1 MSYFSLEEAARRY
14 KLYRPKV
21 HEIVNSWLS
30 DASLPPKFDH
40 ALDLAC
46 GTGDSTLPLLE
57 ISDRVVAIDQ
67 SEVML
72 SHARSKGLECVQ
84 SSVESFQTTEK
95 FDLITCCMAF
105 HWFDQEKAISAMKSL
120 SNSNAVWLIYNFYF
134 YGHEN
139 SDQFNYWLKNIYCEN
154 FPKPPRHKESN
165 IRPEDDS
172 DIELVDSG
180 FGSIPITLSRSDL
193 IGYLTTHSNV
203 EARVQND
210 MSYQSAEQWLE
221 QSLSGINFSPDFRY
235 GYTYELLKVN
245 K

>member
-72 SHARSKGLECVQ
+72 SQ
-84 SSVESFQTTEK
+84 
-95 FDLITCCMAF
+95 
-105 HWFDQEKAISAMKSL
+105 
-120 SNSNAVWLIYNFYF
+120 
-134 YGHEN
+134 
-139 SDQFNYWLKNIYCEN
+139 
-154 FPKPPRHKESN
+154 
-165 IRPEDDS
+165 
-172 DIELVDSG
+172 
-180 FGSIPITLSRSDL
+180 
-193 IGYLTTHSNV
+193 IGRAHV
-203 EARVQND
+203 
-210 MSYQSAEQWLE
+210 
-221 QSLSGINFSPDFRY
+221 
-235 GYTYELLKVN
+235 
-245 K
+245 